1 MYHRVFLH
9 HSFLLCHSR
18 SRCTIWTNFRNNST
32 SKTMSCLWNSNYCC
46 ITEPWK
52 RQRMLIAVS
61 ASTFLYLST
70 CRYLISIGVGKMN
83 SSSNIWQLCQP
94 IWGTRILHR
103 HLLFHRSIITVII
116 SHSRQTLLVLVCW
129 MGSVVKW
136 VQWPFSFRLLIRI
149 KWVIKYDP
157 TKLLHSFISF
167 YWEMKSLQP
176 IQLFFYQVFLLSLIN
191 FLFL

>member
-1 MYHRVFLH
+1 MYHRVFLQ

-18 SRCTIWTNFRNNST
+18 SRCTIWTNFKNNSN
-32 SKTMSCLWNSNYCC
+32 SKTTLCLWNSNYCC
-46 ITEPWK
+46 ITEPWN

-61 ASTFLYLST
+61 ASMFLYLST
-70 CRYLISIGVGKMN
+70 CRCLISSGEGKMNN

-94 IWGTRILHR
+94 ISDIRILHR
-103 HLLFHRSIITVII
+103 HLLFHHSIITVII
-116 SHSRQTLLVLVCW
+116 SNSRQTLLVCW
-129 MGSVVKW
+129 MGLVVKW
-136 VQWPFSFRLLIRI
+136 AQWLFSFRLLIHI
-149 KWVIKYDP
+149 KWVIKYDL